1 MSEPKPPSDC
11 IAQELRAEVE
21 SLVAHGD
28 LPGEQMMRA
37 CLEMERLEAEIE
49 RLREKNRE
57 LNRRA
62 TRAESVMNV
71 TAEDCRRQGMS
82 LGRALANVAYD
93 SDHAKLE
100 AIEARCRFPD
110 SVGDLREAIQ
120 RIIHPEAESPGPER
134 IDAEPT

>member
-1 MSEPKPPSDC
+1 MSEPKLPREPRPERIEEC
-11 IAQELRAEVE
+11 AEGV
-21 SLVAHGD
+21 SGPANYARYAL
-28 LPGEQMMRA
+28 
-37 CLEMERLEAEIE
+37 RLEAEVE

>member
-1 MSEPKPPSDC
+1 MSDGASNDDYMAITELNSNKLVRDERD
-11 IAQELRAEVE
+11 ALRAEVE
-21 SLVAHGD
+21 W
-28 LPGEQMMRA
+28 
-37 CLEMERLEAEIE
+37 
-49 RLREKNRE
+49 LREKNRE

-93 SDHAKLE
+93 SDHTKLE

-110 SVGDLREAIQ
+110 SVGNLRDAIQ
-120 RIIHPEAESPGPER
+120 RIIHPEAESPGPHAVH
-134 IDAEPT
+134 AEPT